1 MPPNRSIV
9 VTLFCAALVVLV
21 VSLPYVPVIRGIVH
35 QHISEFFAN
44 PSTPVNQ
51 SVFASLVN
59 DTPDSVV
66 YPQTYQVLDDPYFM
80 IVGDYKNEIN
90 VSIEEAV
97 NASMQFLTR
106 YLPTNLTTGLRVAE
120 AQENHYW
127 PGAPQIIA
135 DYWPKWGMTLISESM
150 HATVFVNAL
159 SGKVTTVYLSLDSSD
174 LTIIASN
181 AEGTSLTTDQA
192 EEAAKDFLV
201 LHGYTLLPNAVYEGI
216 ITLPSVGH
224 NYYWLALHE
233 SVNGVSI
240 PFGSIIF
247 EIEASTGIVTH
258 FEYRWID
265 IDHIPIESILTSEEA
280 KLASLANLDDPNEGA
295 AISADLFLGMLG
307 YDPDVSE
314 FELRLIYDVTVITT
328 ASYRYLVDAH
338 TGEILMTSVYF
349 SSGFD
354 IIYSPYA
361 RIGLVFGVA
370 ILVSAVGSRM
380 VGRRLRARSD

>member
-1 MPPNRSIV
+1 MLPNKTMV
-9 VTLFCAALVVLV
+9 VALLCAILIALVV
-21 VSLPYVPVIRGIVH
+21 SPPYVSAIDGIPH
-35 QHISEFFAN
+35 QHFSEFFAN
-44 PSTPVNQ
+44 TSTPVNQ

-80 IVGDYKNEIN
+80 IVGDYENEIN
-90 VSIEEAV
+90 VSMEEAV

-106 YLPTNLTTGLRVAE
+106 YLPSNLTTGLRVAE
-120 AQENHYW
+120 AQENNYW

-135 DYWPKWGMTLISESM
+135 DYWPRWAMTLISESID
-150 HATVFVNAL
+150 AAVYVNAL
-159 SGKVTTVYLSLDSSD
+159 SGKVTRVALFLDSSD
-174 LTIIASN
+174 LTMIASN
-181 AEGTSLTTDQA
+181 AEGISLTTDQA

-201 LHGYTLLPNAVYEGI
+201 LHGYTLLPNAVYAGI
-216 ITLPSVGH
+216 LSLPAVGKNH
-224 NYYWLALHE
+224 YTLALHE
-233 SVNGVSI
+233 SVDGVSV
-240 PFGSIIF
+240 PFGDIFF
-247 EIEASTGIVTH
+247 EIEASTGIITQ

-265 IDHIPIESILTSEEA
+265 IEHIPIESILTSEEA
-280 KLASLANLDDPNEGA
+280 KLASLANFDDPNEGA

-328 ASYRYLVDAH
+328 ASYAYFVDAH

-349 SSGFD
+349 GSGFD

-361 RIGLVFGVA
+361 RMGLVFGVA
-370 ILVSAVGSRM
+370 ILVSAVGFRIVSWK
-380 VGRRLRARSD
+380 LRARSN

>member
-1 MPPNRSIV
+1 MSPNRNIV
-9 VTLFCAALVVLV
+9 VALLCAALIVLA

-35 QHISEFFAN
+35 QHISGFFAN

-80 IVGDYKNEIN
+80 IVGDYENEIN
-90 VSIEEAV
+90 VSMEEAV

-120 AQENHYW
+120 ALENNYW

-135 DYWPKWGMTLISESM
+135 DYWPRWAMTLISESM
-150 HATVFVNAL
+150 HAAVYVNAL
-159 SGKVTTVYLSLDSSD
+159 SGKVTRVMLSIDSSD
-174 LTIIASN
+174 LTMIVSN

-216 ITLPSVGH
+216 ITLPAVGH

-233 SVNGVSI
+233 SVDGVSV
-240 PFGSIIF
+240 PFGSLLF
-247 EIEASTGIVTH
+247 KIEASTGIVTL

-265 IDHIPIESILTSEEA
+265 IEHIPIESILTSEEA

-314 FELRLIYDVTVITT
+314 FELKLIYYVTVITT

-338 TGEILMTSVYF
+338 TGEILRIDISF
-349 SSGFD
+349 DSGFD
-354 IIYSPYA
+354 IIYSPYV

-370 ILVSAVGSRM
+370 IMVSAVGFRI
-380 VGRRLRARSD
+380 VGRKLRARSD

>member
-1 MPPNRSIV
+1 MSPNRNIV
-9 VTLFCAALVVLV
+9 VALFCAALIVLV

-35 QHISEFFAN
+35 QHISGFFVN
-44 PSTPVNQ
+44 PSTPVNE

-80 IVGDYKNEIN
+80 IVGDYENEIN
-90 VSIEEAV
+90 VSMEEAV

-135 DYWPKWGMTLISESM
+135 DCRPKWGMTLISESIR
-150 HATVFVNAL
+150 ASVFVNAL
-159 SGKVTTVYLSLDSSD
+159 SGKVTRVYLNLDSSD
-174 LTIIASN
+174 LTMINPN

-201 LHGYTLLPNAVYEGI
+201 LHGYTLLPNAIYEGI
-216 ITLPSVGH
+216 ISLPAVGK

-233 SVNGVSI
+233 SVDGVTV
-240 PFGSIIF
+240 PFGEIFF
-247 EIEASTGIVTH
+247 EIEASTGIVTR
-258 FEYRWID
+258 FTYRWID
-265 IDHIPIESILTSEEA
+265 IEHIPIESILTSEEA
-280 KLASLANLDDPNEGA
+280 KLASLANFDDPNEGV

-307 YDPDVSE
+307 FDPDVSE
-314 FELRLIYDVTVITT
+314 FELRLIYDVRVVTT
-328 ASYRYLVDAH
+328 ASYAYFVDAH
-338 TGEILMTSVYF
+338 TGEILRISAVLDG
-349 SSGFD
+349 GFD
-354 IIYSPYA
+354 KFYSPYA

-370 ILVSAVGSRM
+370 ILVSAVGFRI
-380 VGRRLRARSD
+380 VGRKLRARSD